1 MQAKKHMAQGEQE
14 MALLYQKY
22 APGILAYVRLRLSS
36 QEDAEDLVVDV
47 FLAALENRQFAAL
60 PERAQQQWLWRVA
73 RNKIIDA
80 YRRAKFR
87 QNVALDQVADGLF
100 EDEMLGPE
108 YNALLQ
114 EDFMDLSAHLQRLPT
129 FQQQILRMRF
139 GQDLSCREIA
149 TALGKQENLV
159 RVTLSR
165 GLNLL
170 RKIYQ
175 RRGEEQ
181 EHG

>member
-1 MQAKKHMAQGEQE
+1 M
-14 MALLYQKY
+14 
-22 APGILAYVRLRLSS
+22 
-36 QEDAEDLVVDV
+36 
-47 FLAALENRQFAAL
+47 
-60 PERAQQQWLWRVA
+60 
-73 RNKIIDA
+73 
-80 YRRAKFR
+80 
-87 QNVALDQVADGLF
+87 ALDQVADGLF

-139 GQDLSCREIA
+139 GQELSCREIA

-165 GLNLL
+165 SLNLL